1 MFFCRDNFVEE
12 SLEFSDINKNSYEFI
27 LDLKDSRNLNF
38 KIEMFKGEGEHF
50 DLYFNDGICVISKE
64 NILQGPHGIRKFILN
79 KSNNLKLHGFIDK
92 SAVEIYINEGEYV
105 LSSRVFVKMNST
117 GLKLNGLGEKLN
129 INKLE
134 IWTLKGVNYN
144 E

>member
-1 MFFCRDNFVEE
+1 
-12 SLEFSDINKNSYEFI
+12 
-27 LDLKDSRNLNF
+27 
-38 KIEMFKGEGEHF
+38 
-50 DLYFNDGICVISKE
+50 
-64 NILQGPHGIRKFILN
+64 
-79 KSNNLKLHGFIDK
+79 
-92 SAVEIYINEGEYV
+92 
-105 LSSRVFVKMNST
+105 MNST